1 MSSSLLQ
8 YHRNNINIRENIT
21 YTRHMKDISAFYSY
35 KSNKSTYMLFVRD
48 AIGSS
53 ASTSTMSAT
62 NIYIETQYGSIIIPY
77 KDLVHKYK
85 KLYVY
90 YIISLQLT
98 PRNTKIYYCDI
109 GYKGIYKELR
119 NWYILTNICW
129 KSLYLS
135 FGDYCYFRE
144 NPLNI
149 NLTVCDNKNTIDNFI
164 NLSNNENYEDP
175 YKICDWLINHEI
187 KVMTNELYHNELIV
201 NNEKRVYVLL
211 QIVKRHFNVN
221 EDIMLK
227 IYQYIVFDIEHK
239 ILI

>member
-1 MSSSLLQ
+1 MLSSLLQ
-8 YHRNNINIRENIT
+8 YHRYNINIRDNIT

-35 KSNKSTYMLFVRD
+35 KGNKSIYMLFVCD
-48 AIGSS
+48 ACG
-53 ASTSTMSAT
+53 

-149 NLTVCDNKNTIDNFI
+149 NLTVCDNENTIDNFI

-211 QIVKRHFNVN
+211 QIVKRHFNIN

>member
-1 MSSSLLQ
+1 MPSSLLQ
-8 YHRNNINIRENIT
+8 YHRNNINIRDNIT
-21 YTRHMKDISAFYSY
+21 YRRYMKDISAFYSY
-35 KSNKSTYMLFVRD
+35 KGNKSTYMLFVRD
-48 AIGSS
+48 AYG
-53 ASTSTMSAT
+53 
-62 NIYIETQYGSIIIPY
+62 NIYVETQYGSIIIPY

-119 NWYILTNICW
+119 NWYILTNIYW

-149 NLTVCDNKNTIDNFI
+149 TMTVCDNENTIDNFI

-175 YKICDWLINHEI
+175 YFICDWLINHEI
-187 KVMTNELYHNELIV
+187 KVITNELYQNELIV

-211 QIVKRHFNVN
+211 QIVKRHFNIN